1 MKARN
6 RKYQTLAA
14 LLLLLFAFICPLL
27 SEAQTIGRKKARM
40 ELLSYNP
47 LKDDGEVVLEMD
59 VRIADCVSYVE
70 LSSENSRKPLIV
82 SVTEEDYYL
91 SEDGEEQIYMKVSI
105 GNMKEILRKK
115 KEVPAG
121 LTIYSKSGKPI
132 YSRRLTLVKEEL
144 IASLSRN

>member
-1 MKARN
+1 MKALN
-6 RKYQTLAA
+6 SSYLISAS
-14 LLLLLFAFICPLL
+14 LLLLVCLI
-27 SEAQTIGRKKARM
+27 STEIQAQTIGRKKARM

-47 LKDDGEVVLEMD
+47 LKDDGEMVLEMD
-59 VRIADCVSYVE
+59 VRMADCVSHLE
-70 LSSENSRKPLIV
+70 LSSANSKRPLVVAV
-82 SVTEEDYYL
+82 SEEDYYL
-91 SEDGEEQIYMKVSI
+91 SEDGEEQIYLKVSL

-132 YSRRLTLVKEEL
+132 YSRQLTLIKEEL